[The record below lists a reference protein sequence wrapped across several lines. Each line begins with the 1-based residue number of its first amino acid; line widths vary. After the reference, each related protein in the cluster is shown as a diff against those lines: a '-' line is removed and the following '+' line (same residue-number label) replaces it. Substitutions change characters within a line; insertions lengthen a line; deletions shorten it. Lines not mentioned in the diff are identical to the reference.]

1 MNVSKKGTAK
11 AVEGKA
17 IKIEVQ
23 SKKRIP
29 SYVTILAD
37 VALLILG
44 IGMVCWAD
52 TIIDVISKVIGV
64 IFIVYALYC
73 FIAYIRVEEKR
84 NSDLP
89 MLISGIALTIV
100 GFFFFTQSGLISRF
114 VSFVVGAFVTI
125 ISIIHLQ
132 NVLATKAI
140 NKNFKISLAFTLVSL
155 LAGIACIFG
164 KVLLPESFVL
174 VMGIALII
182 FAASDLI
189 GCISAR
195 IKK

>member
-37 VALLILG
+37 IALLILG

-182 FAASDLI
+182 FAASDLV
-189 GCISAR
+189 GYISAR

>member
-114 VSFVVGAFVTI
+114 VSFVVGTFVTI

-140 NKNFKISLAFTLVSL
+140 N
-155 LAGIACIFG
+155 
-164 KVLLPESFVL
+164 
-174 VMGIALII
+174 
-182 FAASDLI
+182 
-189 GCISAR
+189 
-195 IKK
+195 

>member
-114 VSFVVGAFVTI
+114 VSFVVGTFVTI

-182 FAASDLI
+182 FAASDLV
-189 GCISAR
+189 GYISAR

>member
-23 SKKRIP
+23 SKKKIP

-52 TIIDVISKVIGV
+52 TIIDVISKAIGV

-140 NKNFKISLAFTLVSL
+140 NKHFKISLAFTLVSL

-182 FAASDLI
+182 FAASDLV
-189 GCISAR
+189 GYISAR

>member
-23 SKKRIP
+23 SKKKIP

-140 NKNFKISLAFTLVSL
+140 NKNFKISLAFTLISL

-182 FAASDLI
+182 FAASDLV
-189 GCISAR
+189 GYISAR

>member
-174 VMGIALII
+174 VMGIALIL
-182 FAASDLI
+182 FAASDLV
-189 GCISAR
+189 GYISAR

>member
-44 IGMVCWAD
+44 ISMVCWAD

-182 FAASDLI
+182 FAASDLV
-189 GCISAR
+189 GYISAR

>member
-73 FIAYIRVEEKR
+73 FIAYIRVEENR

-114 VSFVVGAFVTI
+114 VSFVVGTFVTI

-182 FAASDLI
+182 FAASDLV
-189 GCISAR
+189 GYISAR

>member
-23 SKKRIP
+23 SKKKIP

-114 VSFVVGAFVTI
+114 VSFVVGTFVTI

-182 FAASDLI
+182 FAASDLV
-189 GCISAR
+189 GYISAR

>member
-29 SYVTILAD
+29 SYITILAD

-73 FIAYIRVEEKR
+73 FIAYIRIEEKR

-182 FAASDLI
+182 FAASDLV
-189 GCISAR
+189 GYISAR

>member
-23 SKKRIP
+23 SKKKIP

-84 NSDLP
+84 NSD
-89 MLISGIALTIV
+89 
-100 GFFFFTQSGLISRF
+100 
-114 VSFVVGAFVTI
+114 
-125 ISIIHLQ
+125 
-132 NVLATKAI
+132 KC
-140 NKNFKISLAFTLVSL
+140 L
-155 LAGIACIFG
+155 L
-164 KVLLPESFVL
+164 ST
-174 VMGIALII
+174 
-182 FAASDLI
+182 
-189 GCISAR
+189 
-195 IKK
+195 

>member
-182 FAASDLI
+182 FAASDI
-189 GCISAR
+189 VGYISAR

>member
-23 SKKRIP
+23 SKKKIP

-44 IGMVCWAD
+44 IGMVCWAN

-182 FAASDLI
+182 FAASDLV
-189 GCISAR
+189 GYISAR

>member
-23 SKKRIP
+23 SKKKIP

-73 FIAYIRVEEKR
+73 FIAYIRVEDKR

-182 FAASDLI
+182 FAASDI
-189 GCISAR
+189 VGYISAR

>member
-155 LAGIACIFG
+155 LAGIAGIFG

-182 FAASDLI
+182 FAASDLV
-189 GCISAR
+189 GYISAR

>member
-23 SKKRIP
+23 SKKKIP

-182 FAASDLI
+182 FAASDLV
-189 GCISAR
+189 GYISAR

>member
-132 NVLATKAI
+132 NVLATKTI

-182 FAASDLI
+182 FAASDLV
-189 GCISAR
+189 GYISAR

>member
-89 MLISGIALTIV
+89 MLISGIARTIV

-125 ISIIHLQ
+125 ISIIPLQ
-132 NVLATKAI
+132 NGLATKAI

-182 FAASDLI
+182 CAASDLV
-189 GCISAR
+189 GYISAR

>member
-114 VSFVVGAFVTI
+114 VSFVVGTFVTI

-182 FAASDLI
+182 FAASDLV
-189 GCISAR
+189 GHISAR

>member
-23 SKKRIP
+23 SKKKIP

-37 VALLILG
+37 IALLILG

-189 GCISAR
+189 GYISAR

>member
-23 SKKRIP
+23 SKKKIP

-140 NKNFKISLAFTLVSL
+140 NEHFKISLAFTLVSL

-182 FAASDLI
+182 FAASDLV
-189 GCISAR
+189 GYISAR

>member
-23 SKKRIP
+23 SKKKIP

-174 VMGIALII
+174 VMGMALII
-182 FAASDLI
+182 FAASDLV
-189 GCISAR
+189 GYISAR

>member
-23 SKKRIP
+23 SKKKIP

-37 VALLILG
+37 IALLILG

-182 FAASDLI
+182 FAASDLV
-189 GCISAR
+189 GYISAR

>member
-29 SYVTILAD
+29 SYITILAD

-140 NKNFKISLAFTLVSL
+140 NKYFKISLAFTLVSL

-182 FAASDLI
+182 FAASDLV
-189 GCISAR
+189 GYISAR

>member
-182 FAASDLI
+182 FAASDLV
-189 GCISAR
+189 GYISAR

>member
-23 SKKRIP
+23 SKKKIP

-114 VSFVVGAFVTI
+114 VSFVVGTFVTI

-189 GCISAR
+189 GYISAR

>member
-23 SKKRIP
+23 SKKKIP

-89 MLISGIALTIV
+89 MLISGIALAIV

-182 FAASDLI
+182 FAASDLV
-189 GCISAR
+189 GYISAR

>member
-23 SKKRIP
+23 SRKRIP

-182 FAASDLI
+182 FAASDLV
-189 GCISAR
+189 GYISAR

>member
-23 SKKRIP
+23 SKKKIP

-140 NKNFKISLAFTLVSL
+140 NKYFKISLAFTLVSL

-182 FAASDLI
+182 FAASDLV
-189 GCISAR
+189 GYISAR

>member
-23 SKKRIP
+23 SKKKIP

-140 NKNFKISLAFTLVSL
+140 NKNFKISLAFTLISL

-182 FAASDLI
+182 FAASDI
-189 GCISAR
+189 VGYISAR

>member
-23 SKKRIP
+23 SKKKIP

-140 NKNFKISLAFTLVSL
+140 NKHFKISLAFTLVSL

-182 FAASDLI
+182 FAASDLV
-189 GCISAR
+189 GYISAR

>member
-140 NKNFKISLAFTLVSL
+140 NKYFKISLAFTLVSL

-182 FAASDLI
+182 FAASDLV
-189 GCISAR
+189 GYISAR